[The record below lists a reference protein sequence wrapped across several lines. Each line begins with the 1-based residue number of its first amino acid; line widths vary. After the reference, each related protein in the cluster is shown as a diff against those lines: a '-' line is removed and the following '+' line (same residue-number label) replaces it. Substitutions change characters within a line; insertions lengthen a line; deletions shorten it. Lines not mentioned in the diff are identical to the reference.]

1 MLRLFRQGDS
11 IKTGF
16 IFALLFPLLLL
27 LEFSLPVSVYADGGV
42 VIDYYGEIGCSH
54 CDTFI
59 EKTVPLLEK
68 EYGLSIRVNS
78 FDILDPDIYEE
89 CGKILSEKGYDFLY
103 FPVVIIGNNVYQGE
117 TEIKKSLG
125 MELEYYRVNSAY
137 QPRKTGPVSEKDIKN
152 RALSSSGRLNSAVV
166 VFTAGL
172 ADGINPCAFTVLL
185 FFFSY
190 LALRKKLYSDFLKAG
205 AVFISAVFLTY
216 IMIGFGFY
224 TFLSKVVDL
233 SGART
238 LVKIAVTLITVFFA
252 AASFSDYLNLKKGS
266 SCVRSSV
273 FLKLPDNLS
282 RRIHEAVRTGIKS
295 TSSLAAVFA
304 AGIIVSVLELACTG
318 QVYLPSIIYMLQ
330 KGDLR
335 FGLILLL
342 IYNSGFVLPI
352 ISVYALL
359 ASGYRTERISSFFQM
374 NIHVSKVFLAA
385 VFVLLAAAVWFI

>member
-1 MLRLFRQGDS
+1 MISVFWIS
-11 IKTGF
+11 P
-16 IFALLFPLLLL
+16 A
-27 LEFSLPVSVYADGGV
+27 SLSAQASEKKIEISYF
-42 VIDYYGEIGCSH
+42 GEIGCSH

-59 EKTVPLLEK
+59 EKTVPHLEK
-68 EYGLSIRVNS
+68 EYGLSISVNS
-78 FDILDPDIYEE
+78 FDILAPDIYEE
-89 CGKILSEKGYDFLY
+89 CGRILSEKGYDFIY

-117 TEIKKSLG
+117 TEIKTYLG
-125 MELEYYRVNSAY
+125 MELEYYRMNSAY
-137 QPRKTGPVSEKDIKN
+137 QPRKPVPAGGRDIKN
-152 RALSSSGRLNSAVV
+152 SSLPASGRLNSAAV

-185 FFFSY
+185 FFFSS
-190 LALRKKLYSDFLKAG
+190 LTLRKKLYSDFLKAG
-205 AVFISAVFLTY
+205 AVFISAVFITY

-233 SGART
+233 SGARFA
-238 LVKIAVTLITVFFA
+238 VKIAVTLITVFFA

-266 SCVRSSV
+266 SCGNSSV
-273 FLKLPDNLS
+273 LLKLPDSLS

-330 KGDLR
+330 KGDLK

-359 ASGYRTERISSFFQM
+359 ASGYRTESISSFFQM
-374 NIHVSKVFLAA
+374 NIHMSKVFLAA